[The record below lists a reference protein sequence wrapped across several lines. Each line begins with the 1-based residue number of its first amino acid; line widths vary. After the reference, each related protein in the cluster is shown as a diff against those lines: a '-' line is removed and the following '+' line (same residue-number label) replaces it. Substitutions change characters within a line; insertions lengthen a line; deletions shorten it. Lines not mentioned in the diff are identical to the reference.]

1 MMILMIGET
10 STTTI
15 LRICGRLVNY
25 STFFQIVLCL
35 TCQFGRAIGRLF
47 LEGNLRVLKTKK
59 MFCKVFGDFQ
69 FPIDS

>member
-1 MMILMIGET
+1 MVLMIGET

-15 LRICGRLVNY
+15 LGICRRLVNY
-25 STFFQIVLCL
+25 STFFQIVLCD

-47 LEGNLRVLKTKK
+47 LEGNLRVLKKKK
-59 MFCKVFGDFQ
+59 MFCKVFGDFK